1 MPYLQYAK
9 TSHPK
14 HEVQQQDVVDLLTT
28 LFQKDPLE
36 RKQVSSVFA
45 HAGVKKRQL
54 VKPLI
59 WYAEEHSLTERNR
72 VYLDEGFA
80 MLEKACKECLA
91 KASLKPTQIDHIIT
105 VSSTGLATP
114 SLDALLIDAL
124 GLFPS
129 VSRVPVW
136 GLGCAG
142 GVMAISMAHDFL
154 LAYPERTVLIAA
166 LETCSL
172 TFQKE
177 DLSRKNIVG
186 AALFGDGA
194 GAALIRGSSKAASH
208 PRLIAHRQHLFS
220 NSRTIMGW
228 DIVNAGFQLVLAR
241 ELPQFVER
249 HVEEIVTSFLD
260 EHNLRI
266 NDLKH
271 LLLHPGG
278 PKVLEAVIKSLGISH
293 NMGHLAREMLA
304 EHGNLSSV
312 SIFNVVEKWFDQH
325 HYRTRGPGLMIA
337 FGPGFSCSQ
346 ILFEV

>member
-1 MPYLQYAK
+1 MPYLKYAQ

-14 HEVQQQDVVDLLTT
+14 HEVQQRDVVDLLTK
-28 LFQKDPLE
+28 LFHKDSLE

-45 HAGVKKRQL
+45 HAGVKTRQL
-54 VKPLI
+54 VKPLA
-59 WYAEEHSLTERNR
+59 WYAAEHSLAERNR
-72 VYLDEGFA
+72 VYLHEGFA
-80 MLEKACKECLA
+80 LLEEACKGCLTKACLT
-91 KASLKPTQIDHIIT
+91 PNQIDHIIT

-124 GLFPS
+124 GLMPS
-129 VSRVPVW
+129 ISRVPVW

-194 GAALIRGSSKAASH
+194 GAALLGGSSKSTSH

-220 NSRTIMGW
+220 SSKTIMGW
-228 DIVNAGFQLVLAR
+228 DIVNTGFQLILAR
-241 ELPQFVER
+241 ELPQFVEQ
-249 HVEEIVTSFLD
+249 HVEGIVRSFLD
-260 EHNLRI
+260 EYSLKI

-271 LLLHPGG
+271 ILLHPGG
-278 PKVLEAVIKSLGISH
+278 PKVLEAVLKSLSLSKNI
-293 NMGHLAREMLA
+293 GHLAEEVLA
-304 EHGNLSSV
+304 DHGNLSSV
-312 SIFNVVEKWFDQH
+312 
-325 HYRTRGPGLMIA
+325 
-337 FGPGFSCSQ
+337 
-346 ILFEV
+346 